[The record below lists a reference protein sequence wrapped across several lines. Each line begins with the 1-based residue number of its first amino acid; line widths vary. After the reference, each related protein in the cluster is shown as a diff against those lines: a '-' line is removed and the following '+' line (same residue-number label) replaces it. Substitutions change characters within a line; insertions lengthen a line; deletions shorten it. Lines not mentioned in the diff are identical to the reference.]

1 MLLSMTGHGEAT
13 GHNERLSVTIEIRA
27 VNNRHMKVS
36 IRCPDAYLSL
46 EPNIERVI
54 RDSVARGTLQVQ
66 VRVRSLSAEQSA
78 QLDESVLRQYWDQLK
93 SVAQAIGAEPPT
105 DLTPLLNLPGIVG
118 DTDNRMLEE
127 SDWPLVENVLK
138 DALAAFQK
146 FREDEG
152 EAMAREL
159 DDLSRSIFTEVDA
172 IASRAPDVVTSYRD
186 RLIVRINELIA
197 EAGPDIESKDLIR
210 EMSVY
215 ADRCDITEEITRL
228 RSHLKQYTNL
238 LEREESSL
246 GRKLEFLGQEM
257 FREINTIGSKANDVE
272 IAHRVVNVKAAI
284 EKMREIIQN
293 IE

>member
-78 QLDESVLRQYWDQLK
+78 QLDETVLRQYWDQLK
-93 SVAQAIGAEPPT
+93 SVAQKIGAHPPS

-118 DTDNRMLEE
+118 ETENRILEE
-127 SDWPLVENVLK
+127 SDWPLVESVLR
-138 DALAAFQK
+138 DALTAFHA

-152 EAMAREL
+152 QAMAHEL
-159 DDLSRSIFTEVDA
+159 DELSKSITSEVDA
-172 IASRAPDVVTSYRD
+172 IAARAPEVVMSYRD

-197 EAGPDIESKDLIR
+197 ESGPDLESKDLIR

-228 RSHLKQYTNL
+228 RSHLKQYSKL
-238 LEREESSL
+238 LERDESSL

-272 IAHRVVNVKAAI
+272 IAHRVVSVKAAI